1 MLRSKLRNIF
11 LKVKS
16 LESNKAYNKER
27 DLCVKMVK
35 KAKKEHFEN
44 INLPEITDKK
54 KIQKIVNPLFG
65 NKVKK
70 KKLEN

>member
-35 KAKKEHFEN
+35 KAKKEYFEN

-54 KIQKIVNPLFG
+54 KI
-65 NKVKK
+65 
-70 KKLEN
+70 